1 MSTLDLL
8 CKLQQAGKGEMDPLG
23 VCCED
28 SSIPPAVRAEQS
40 SPFSLWE
47 VLRSKL
53 LDAFCSSDPR
63 AQPRSLICGCCT
75 LEMS

>member
-40 SPFSLWE
+40 SPFSL
-47 VLRSKL
+47 
-53 LDAFCSSDPR
+53 
-63 AQPRSLICGCCT
+63 
-75 LEMS
+75 